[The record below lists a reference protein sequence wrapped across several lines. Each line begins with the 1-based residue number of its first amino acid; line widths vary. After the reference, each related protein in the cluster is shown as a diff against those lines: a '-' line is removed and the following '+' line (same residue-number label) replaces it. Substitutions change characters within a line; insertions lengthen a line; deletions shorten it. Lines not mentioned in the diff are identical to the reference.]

1 MGVPSFCEAVV
12 TDSSQQILPQQDTI
26 HAHHILQN
34 AFKLAVNSGLS
45 AIHAVMDFGSFNS
58 CYV

>member
-1 MGVPSFCEAVV
+1 MPSFWEAVV
-12 TDSSQQILPQQDTI
+12 PDSSQQTLPQQDTI
-26 HAHHILQN
+26 HAYHILQN
-34 AFKLAVNSGLS
+34 AFKLAVKLGLF